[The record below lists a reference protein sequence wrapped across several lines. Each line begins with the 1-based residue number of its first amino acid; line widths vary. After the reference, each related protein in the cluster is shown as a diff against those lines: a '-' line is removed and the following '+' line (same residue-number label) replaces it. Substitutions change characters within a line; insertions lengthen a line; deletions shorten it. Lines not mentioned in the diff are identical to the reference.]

1 MRLAGVAPRALW
13 PPGWALRHAPWLIA
27 PFVLLGHLWLA
38 EMLLPAQFGFGAADA
53 PPVKI
58 EVAFVRELQ
67 PAAPPAAPPRPA
79 PRRRRVVPAVA
90 PAASAPAAV
99 EAAASAPT
107 ETIETAETTETARA
121 AETVAEAE
129 PMPTAEAAAA
139 PASTAS
145 GADAAPALAAV
156 PAEPAASAAAAFE
169 WPPSTRLSYQLTG
182 QFRGPVEGRASV
194 EWLAKNGRY
203 QVHLEVAIGPPF
215 APLASRRLSSD
226 GEISDAGLHP
236 RRYDEVTQT
245 LMREPRQV
253 TVLLDEQEVRLA
265 NGRTLARPPGVQD
278 SASQFV
284 QMTWLFTMRPEL
296 LRAGS
301 SVDVPLA
308 LPRRLDTLTYE
319 VLGPEVLETPLG
331 RFDAVHVRP
340 RITVRRGP
348 DLVVEFWVAPT
359 LQNLPIRMVVRQ
371 DEANYVDLLLE
382 RLPQQSPR

>member
-1 MRLAGVAPRALW
+1 MRLSSVAPALRR
-13 PPGWALRHAPWLIA
+13 PGWLPRHAPWLIA

-67 PAAPPAAPPRPA
+67 PAAPPAAPPRPT
-79 PRRRRVVPAVA
+79 PRPRRVVPAVA
-90 PAASAPAAV
+90 PAASAPVAV

-107 ETIETAETTETARA
+107 ETTETARTAEARA
-121 AETVAEAE
+121 AAE

-182 QFRGPVEGRASV
+182 QFRGPVEGRARV
-194 EWLAKNGRY
+194 EWLAKDGRY

-215 APLASRRLSSD
+215 APIASRRLSSD

-359 LQNLPIRMVVRQ
+359 LQNLPIRMVIRQ